1 MPKKFCR
8 EFVIIKG
15 HALQVSMY
23 MSCVLGIKPLMDD
36 WIPTHAIGD
45 FRKACRKYGLHCRED
60 IIFLDKNK
68 EDIGKEVVGRE
79 NITSTS
85 GIGLPL
91 AAKVAGTIHVF
102 VSKDKNLLK
111 EGMWYPAIIKNRV
124 VFQPRADTLN
134 YGAVLGYPDCCIRF
148 FRKYNNWD
156 RYSYLYEVLKNTK
169 TTPSFLCNPF
179 LKDMV
184 FSYIYHMPCGYDCV
198 KTKTLVSRLRKE
210 IKKLEPDFV
219 TLADT
224 YLKMPFLVFYERK
237 VYGFEGSLNR
247 DTIRYKKYHFL
258 FPDKRK
264 NIYAGLF
271 KRSDRVRMDRWHIS
285 LFKGNRYSGT
295 IDTQQSGFA
304 PEYPFMIQFS

>member
-1 MPKKFCR
+1 MWFP
-8 EFVIIKG
+8 
-15 HALQVSMY
+15 A
-23 MSCVLGIKPLMDD
+23 
-36 WIPTHAIGD
+36 
-45 FRKACRKYGLHCRED
+45 RKNQATL
-60 IIFLDKNK
+60 
-68 EDIGKEVVGRE
+68 
-79 NITSTS
+79 S
-85 GIGLPL
+85 
-91 AAKVAGTIHVF
+91 VADLIQ
-102 VSKDKNLLK
+102 
-111 EGMWYPAIIKNRV
+111 A
-124 VFQPRADTLN
+124 
-134 YGAVLGYPDCCIRF
+134 
-148 FRKYNNWD
+148 
-156 RYSYLYEVLKNTK
+156 
-169 TTPSFLCNPF
+169 
-179 LKDMV
+179 
-184 FSYIYHMPCGYDCV
+184 
-198 KTKTLVSRLRKE
+198 KTLVSRLRKE